1 MTTLNSS
8 LECEFCKKFF
18 STKSNCNKH
27 KSICKIKKIKEIE
40 NKEKTDIINQ
50 KNEELKKKD
59 YELKQKEEQI
69 TFLKSMLETYT
80 NKPNI
85 VNYNSNNTVNNNL
98 TIKQMVTKLDPIDF
112 KDIKEHMNNYSTSY
126 QDKGSKGYAEFLC
139 EHPFKDKF
147 ITTDFTR
154 NTIAYKTKEID
165 FIRDPESS
173 YLITRSI
180 KENSDEIIEKASKR
194 LTTINTKI
202 KKTNDEDDFDE
213 YICKKTDIKQL
224 IDVAENISNKQLV
237 DKDVSN
243 VFKNNGL
250 KTYQTLLENGCDSL
264 EKLND

>member
-1 MTTLNSS
+1 MSS
-8 LECEFCKKFF
+8 L
-18 STKSNCNKH
+18 KSFNCQFCNKTFSRKGNCSRH
-27 KSICKIKKIKEIE
+27 QDICTSKYSKKE
-40 NKEKTDIINQ
+40 
-50 KNEELKKKD
+50 NEELKYIINLQKD
-59 YELKQKEEQI
+59 ELKQKDYQI

-126 QDKGSKGYAEFLC
+126 QDKGAKGYAEFLC

-165 FIRDPESS
+165 FIRDPESC

-180 KENSDEIIEKASKR
+180 KENSEEIIEKASIR
-194 LTTINTKI
+194 LKTINTKI
-202 KKTNDEDDFDE
+202 KKTNDDDDFEE
-213 YICKKTDIKQL
+213 YISKKSDIKQL
-224 IDVAENISNKQLV
+224 IDVAENISNKHII

-243 VFKNNGL
+243 IFKNNGL
-250 KTYQTLLENGCDSL
+250 KTYQTLLENGSNSL
-264 EKLND
+264 ENMITNLL

>member
-1 MTTLNSS
+1 MTTFNSS
-8 LECEFCKKFF
+8 LECEFCYKKF

-27 KSICKIKKIKEIE
+27 KHICKIKKIKEIE
-40 NKEKTDIINQ
+40 NKEKTDIIKQ
-50 KNEELKKKD
+50 KEEEIKQKD
-59 YELKQKEEQI
+59 YELKQKDDQI
-69 TFLKSMLETYT
+69 TILKSMLETYT

-85 VNYNSNNTVNNNL
+85 INYNNNTINNL

-112 KDIKEHMNNYSTSY
+112 KTIKEHMNNYSTSY
-126 QDKGSKGYAEFLC
+126 QDKGAKGYAEFLC

-154 NTIAYKTKEID
+154 NTIVYKTKEID

-180 KENSDEIIEKASKR
+180 KENSNEIIEKASDR
-194 LTTINTKI
+194 LKKINTKI
-202 KKTNDEDDFDE
+202 KRTDYEDDFDE
-213 YICKKTDIKQL
+213 YICKKSDIKQL
-224 IDVAENISNKQLV
+224 IDVVENISTKHLI

-243 VFKNNGL
+243 IFKNNGL

-264 EKLND
+264 ENRND

>member
-85 VNYNSNNTVNNNL
+85 VNYNNNNTVNNNL

-139 EHPFKDKF
+139 DHPFKDKF

-154 NTIAYKTKEID
+154 NTIAYQI
-165 FIRDPESS
+165 
-173 YLITRSI
+173 Y
-180 KENSDEIIEKASKR
+180 KR
-194 LTTINTKI
+194 T
-202 KKTNDEDDFDE
+202 
-213 YICKKTDIKQL
+213 
-224 IDVAENISNKQLV
+224 
-237 DKDVSN
+237 
-243 VFKNNGL
+243 
-250 KTYQTLLENGCDSL
+250 
-264 EKLND
+264 